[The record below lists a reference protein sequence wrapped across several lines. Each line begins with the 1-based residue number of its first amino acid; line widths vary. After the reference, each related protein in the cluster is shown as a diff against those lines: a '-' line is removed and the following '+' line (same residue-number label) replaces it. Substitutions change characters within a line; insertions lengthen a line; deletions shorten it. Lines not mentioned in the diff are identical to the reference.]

1 MILFISIGISGD
13 DTVTWTFEEGLKF
26 DCARDLLTSMIGMRS
41 AMIAEETA
49 KQNPDFDLVAKFKA
63 DRFVFARRRESFH
76 VRDIEK
82 IEAIFDEFS
91 EVVRDG
97 YSYECSVSFNIV
109 R

>member
-1 MILFISIGISGD
+1 M
-13 DTVTWTFEEGLKF
+13 TWTFEEGLKF

-41 AMIAEETA
+41 AMIAEEMK
-49 KQNPDFDLVAKFKA
+49 KQNPDFDLVAKFKV
-63 DRFVFARRRESFH
+63 DSFVFARRRESFH
-76 VRDIEK
+76 VGDKEK

-97 YSYECSVSFNIV
+97 YSNEGSASSNIV